1 MQFTYRC
8 ALVCFKYTSLC
19 LYMESK
25 AASSRKGGGNQ
36 FSQTLKGL
44 NQLAWHYMS
53 LGMLRKWRC
62 DVKVWYSACV
72 IPGESHWGVTTF
84 SAHPSWNAVPLVKP
98 QETQQ

>member
-1 MQFTYRC
+1 MCFSVFQIYQFVPLYGEQ
-8 ALVCFKYTSLC
+8 SC
-19 LYMESK
+19 LLQEGR
-25 AASSRKGGGNQ
+25 RKP
-36 FSQTLKGL
+36 FSQILKGL

-53 LGMLRKWRC
+53 LGMLRKWMC